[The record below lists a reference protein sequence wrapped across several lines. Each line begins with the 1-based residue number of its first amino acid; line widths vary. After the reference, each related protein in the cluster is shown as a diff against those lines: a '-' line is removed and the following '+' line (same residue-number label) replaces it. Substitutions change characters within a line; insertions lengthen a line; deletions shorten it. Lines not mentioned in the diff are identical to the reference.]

1 MRLLFADDHQLFAD
15 AIMAL
20 FKSQR
25 PEVEIDHAL
34 DFDAALSLASSGQH
48 YDGVVLDLRMPGMG
62 GVDGVRRFLA
72 VFCGVPLILMSGAA
86 TFGEVNDALTL
97 GAAGFLSKSLTG
109 QEFVGRLDAMLMGER
124 QIPASAAFDYTLGGG
139 RKLTE
144 REMEIIAL
152 LGAGLSNK
160 EIGLKLN
167 IASSTVKVHVKAI
180 MTKFGVRNRTEVAIA
195 VLKNSFV

>member
-15 AIMAL
+15 AITAL

-25 PEVEIDHAL
+25 PEVEIDHAV
-34 DFDAALSLASSGQH
+34 DFGAALSLASSGQH

-72 VFCGVPLILMSGAA
+72 VFCGVPVILMSGAA
-86 TFGEVNDALTL
+86 TLGEVDDALTF

-109 QEFVGRLDAMLMGER
+109 QEFVGRLDAILMGER
-124 QIPASAAFDYTLGGG
+124 QRPAPAEFDYTLDGG
-139 RKLTE
+139 RTLTE
-144 REMEIIAL
+144 REMEIVAL

-180 MTKFGVRNRTEVAIA
+180 MIKFRVRNRTEIAIA